1 VMLGILASHLRLNR
15 RSQRWHALGVCH
27 QCIFREARGHL
38 DATVVGQTGLDGEA
52 CLPHLRTSRAER
64 VFVPNNCSKVSSP
77 SLGQSTACLADRR
90 RAPRRLTA
98 CLSLPRLCQIAG
110 ELQDEERESAFEAG
124 ARVLLLGFAS
134 PMRRTYLVGQIKS
147 FVGAPVEKADPTSLV

>member
-1 VMLGILASHLRLNR
+1 MLGILASHLRLNR

-64 VFVPNNCSKVSSP
+64 VFVPNNCSKVSRP

-110 ELQDEERESAFEAG
+110 ELQDEERESARSRLVPACFSWVLP
-124 ARVLLLGFAS
+124 ARCAALIWSGRSRAS
-134 PMRRTYLVGQIKS
+134 SVHP
-147 FVGAPVEKADPTSLV
+147 